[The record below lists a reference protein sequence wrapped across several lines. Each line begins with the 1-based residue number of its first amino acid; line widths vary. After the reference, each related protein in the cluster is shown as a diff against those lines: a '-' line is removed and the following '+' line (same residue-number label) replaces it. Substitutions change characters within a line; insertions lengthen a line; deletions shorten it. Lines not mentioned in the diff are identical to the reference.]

1 MALNQNKN
9 DIHSNYNLGANILK
23 TAIEVKSQLH
33 QTQSESSHDLSQ
45 DVLKEFVKCNRL
57 MAYIIQAFH
66 RSEITKE
73 EYLHF
78 EIQLKDLMCRLEI
91 AIERIG

>member
-1 MALNQNKN
+1 
-9 DIHSNYNLGANILK
+9 
-23 TAIEVKSQLH
+23 
-33 QTQSESSHDLSQ
+33 
-45 DVLKEFVKCNRL
+45 